1 MKANILTQLSAME
14 TNQTIIAM
22 RAFMAGTWFSM
33 NQNVLA
39 MVLTNLTHEIFD
51 VTSESDDVIQETD
64 IVISETRNM
73 T

>member
-1 MKANILTQLSAME
+1 
-14 TNQTIIAM
+14 M